1 MALLCGS
8 SGGTMVPFVPLG
20 RAFGWDHN
28 WGRGGHMRFLLVALL
43 LLTGFNCRKPEPV
56 APPQARLIV
65 RFLDRDAVLDL
76 SSLPAEGPWRLMN
89 TGLWEPLE
97 VRWKLGPQRL
107 GAAVV
112 GRTAPDWVLLE
123 DPSRDTHRVILR
135 GPGPE
140 ELARR
145 NERMDPDE
153 RDALTILGVLWALSW
168 APR

>member
-1 MALLCGS
+1 MRVLLAA
-8 SGGTMVPFVPLG
+8 P
-20 RAFGWDHN
+20 
-28 WGRGGHMRFLLVALL
+28 LLVA
-43 LLTGFNCRKPEPV
+43 GFGCRKPDPV
-56 APPQARLIV
+56 IPPQARLMV

-76 SSLPAEGPWRLMN
+76 AAVPSGGPWRLMN
-89 TGLWEPLE
+89 AGLWEPLE
-97 VRWKLGPQRL
+97 IRWKPGTPRI

-123 DPSRDTHRVILR
+123 DPAQETHRVVMR

-153 RDALTILGVLWALSW
+153 RDALTLLGVLWVLTW
-168 APR
+168 VRH

>member
-1 MALLCGS
+1 MRSLL
-8 SGGTMVPFVPLG
+8 
-20 RAFGWDHN
+20 A
-28 WGRGGHMRFLLVALL
+28 ALL
-43 LLTGFNCRKPEPV
+43 LLTGFSCRKPAPV
-56 APPQARLIV
+56 APCQARLIV

-76 SSLPAEGPWRLMN
+76 PQVPAEGPWRLMN

-97 VRWKLGPQRL
+97 VRWKPGSPRI

-123 DPSRDTHRVILR
+123 DSAQDTYRVVTR

-140 ELARR
+140 ELLRR

-153 RDALTILGVLWALSW
+153 RDALALLGVLWALSW
-168 APR
+168 SRR

>member
-1 MALLCGS
+1 MEERMRILWVVVLLLAGFSCQK
-8 SGGTMVPFVPLG
+8 PVPL
-20 RAFGWDHN
+20 
-28 WGRGGHMRFLLVALL
+28 
-43 LLTGFNCRKPEPV
+43 
-56 APPQARLIV
+56 APPQARLVV

-76 SSLPAEGPWRLMN
+76 VAVPTPGPWRLMN
-89 TGLWEPLE
+89 VGRWDPLE
-97 VRWKLGPQRL
+97 VRWKTGNPPI

-123 DPSRDTHRVILR
+123 DPAQDIHRVVMR

-153 RDALTILGVLWALSW
+153 RDALALLGVLWVLSW
-168 APR
+168 VRH